1 MLRLLALYWEHF
13 PGVDIEQFECVALEF
28 GWLGGDGELLVRI
41 AGEGHPVE
49 GEGGEIPK
57 EGCHAV
63 HG

>member
-1 MLRLLALYWEHF
+1 MQSCATSPGLVLGIF
-13 PGVDIEQFECVALEF
+13 PGSTSSSSNA
-28 GWLGGDGELLVRI
+28 WLWSSASVVGELLVRI

-49 GEGGEIPK
+49 GEGGETK